1 MHDTNN
7 RFLKHFRN
15 QREIQLLQ
23 TILKNLKPLMI
34 KLHRVQV
41 NIHCA
46 YHRGKT
52 TPQRANYFMG
62 HKITTL
68 RVLETCGKEKLLLL

>member
-1 MHDTNN
+1 
-7 RFLKHFRN
+7 
-15 QREIQLLQ
+15 
-23 TILKNLKPLMI
+23 MI